1 MRKTT
6 RIVWA
11 VFTDSPRQRL
21 AIPTTSQ
28 IWSAVC
34 DLIDPEDKPQLVGV
48 LDQTQTKWI
57 D

>member
-21 AIPTTSQ
+21 VIPIASQ
-28 IWSAVC
+28 VWSAVC